1 MSQFIAI
8 SGSFAQ
14 NHLSMKKIFLTPLLL
29 LFIVA
34 CSNSETSHDSN
45 EAEDALPGS
54 KVEALIDALED
65 DVDTLET
72 KSEEV
77 KQKADSLLK
86 SI

>member
-1 MSQFIAI
+1 MT
-8 SGSFAQ
+8 
-14 NHLSMKKIFLTPLLL
+14 MKKILLTPILL
-29 LFIVA
+29 LFLAA
-34 CSNSETSHDSN
+34 CSNSETNHNSE
-45 EAEDALPGS
+45 EAEDVLPGS